1 MKPYLLL
8 TLLLAGAG
16 AVSAQPSQ
24 AKKEI
29 VARLLESQQPGLDAM
44 VRGLVEQPVAVLL
57 QQAGPILRERVPA
70 ERRDAAAKAIDAST
84 KKYLDEATPLLRE
97 RANRLAPST
106 VGAALESKLSEDELR
121 QLLAW
126 IESPVNKKYQ
136 QLMPAVQAEFSKALA
151 ADARPAM
158 DAKLQAL
165 ERSIGNALGL
175 PADGAAS
182 SPRSKPAAKGG
193 SK

>member
-1 MKPYLLL
+1 MIRAVML
-8 TLLLAGAG
+8 TLLLVGAG
-16 AVSAQPSQ
+16 AVSAQSSP

-29 VARLLESQQPGLDAM
+29 VARLLESQQPALEAM
-44 VRGLVEQPVAVLL
+44 VRSLVEQPVAILL

-84 KKYLDEATPLLRE
+84 RRYLDEATPLLRE
-97 RANRLAPST
+97 RANKLAPAT
-106 VGAALESKLSEDELR
+106 VGAALESKLTEDELR

-126 IESPVNKKYQ
+126 VESPVNKKYQ
-136 QLMPAVQAEFSKALA
+136 QLMPAVQADFTKALA

-175 PADGAAS
+175 PPDGAAS